1 MLCSVEL
8 VLCMICC
15 YASVCLVLLI
25 FFFNDTAT
33 TEIYTY
39 GHTLSLHDALP
50 ICCPW
55 LRRSPDR
62 TAGRCRDGTRRGSA
76 LGGRL
81 GISPVVIGFTI
92 AVTGSSALDLRLGST
107 LRFRVMASLPGGGFA
122 GANTVS
128 ILLIQIGSTSCRE
141 RGWQEVEFTVVAG

>member
-1 MLCSVEL
+1 M
-8 VLCMICC
+8 
-15 YASVCLVLLI
+15 
-25 FFFNDTAT
+25 TAVDRWAAWA
-33 TEIYTY
+33 
-39 GHTLSLHDALP
+39 G
-50 ICCPW
+50 CRCPW

-107 LRFRVMASLPGGGFA
+107 LRFRSEERRVG
-122 GANTVS
+122 NECVS
-128 ILLIQIGSTSCRE
+128 TCRSRGSPYHEKKKTNDGDEEDRNKINKK
-141 RGWQEVEFTVVAG
+141 R